1 MSSYQRVNCHPLGFH
16 SLFTWVLFRGSAVS
30 HVVFTAD
37 VHGLLSEG
45 QLSATWF
52 SQLMYLVCCQRVSCQ
67 PRGFH
72 SWYTW
77 VLIRGLAVSH
87 VVFTADVH
95 EFLWEG
101 QLSSTRFSQFIYLVR
116 GLAVSHVVFTADEH
130 GLFQL
135 SATWFSQLTYRGY
148 CQRVSCLLRGFHS
161 WFTWVIVRGSDDNSC
176 CRNVMQRKFSLSLQR
191 FGLRETWQDPAIWLA
206 TYPETILLF
215 SSPTLTLFLSYSN
228 SFPHLLLLFSSPDLT
243 LFLS

>member
-16 SLFTWVLFRGSAVS
+16 SLYTWVLFRGSAVS

-52 SQLMYLVCCQRVSCQ
+52 SQLMYLGCCQRVSCQ

-77 VLIRGLAVSH
+77 VLIR
-87 VVFTADVH
+87 
-95 EFLWEG
+95 E
-101 QLSSTRFSQFIYLVR
+101 
-116 GLAVSHVVFTADEH
+116 LAVSHVVFTADEH

-215 SSPTLTLFLSYSN
+215 SSPTLTFFLSYSN